1 MKELCHYFH
10 YSYSQFFQVVF
21 SFAPL
26 SSVFSRF
33 QVDLQYVSDIILH
46 FNPRYERGG
55 YVVHNTLQNVGWGS
69 EEWKYE
75 NPFPRDQPF
84 ALQILVTGS
93 HITSLI

>member
-1 MKELCHYFH
+1 MNI
-10 YSYSQFFQVVF
+10 V

-55 YVVHNTLQNVGWGS
+55 YVVHNTFQNVGWGS